1 MSTGEVPHGRR
12 RPIRSYED
20 IEAYQRAMR
29 LVADVHAVVKGFPA
43 YERHDLAAQMRRA
56 AKSVPANIAEGYA
69 KRRSAKEFRAFLTNA
84 MGSATEME
92 VHLEIARELGYVTD
106 EECARLVDEY
116 QIVARQLYRLM
127 EKWQSFE

>member
-1 MSTGEVPHGRR
+1 MTEQPGKT
-12 RPIRSYED
+12 PIRSYRDLEV
-20 IEAYQRAMR
+20 YQRSMA
-29 LVADVHAVVKGFPA
+29 LLKPIH
-43 YERHDLAAQMRRA
+43 Q
-56 AKSVPANIAEGYA
+56 
-69 KRRSAKEFRAFLTNA
+69 EFRAFLTNA

-116 QIVARQLYRLM
+116 QIVARQLYRLI